1 MLVPQMP
8 DAVAHYKILDHIGS
22 GGLGEVY
29 RTRDTNLG
37 RTVALTVLSPSLVG
51 DAERLDELLQTAR
64 AAAVLSHPNIAALF
78 EIGQDGPHRYLAFEF
93 APGELLSV
101 KIGGHRLDVRRAL
114 DFAVQLADAVAEAEQ
129 HGIGHG
135 DIRPETIVITPTDR
149 PKLLHFGLS
158 GFADGASR
166 GATAPPESAT
176 DEGPNGR
183 QDVSSDIRALG
194 LVMYEMLTGRQLPA
208 ATGESRTA
216 SPAARNTAVPVELDD
231 VVCRALSV
239 DPQKRYQT
247 ATTLAAELRAVAA
260 ILDARAAA
268 AGDASDLPRTSPR
281 RARPLTAVVVLAG
294 LVGLVFWIWRSGVWR
309 MWG

>member
-1 MLVPQMP
+1 VLVSQMP
-8 DAVAHYKILDHIGS
+8 DAVAHYKILDHIGT
-22 GGLGEVY
+22 GVLGDVF

-37 RTVALTVLSPSLVG
+37 RTVALTVLPASLVD

-93 APGELLSV
+93 VPGELLSA

-114 DFAVQLADAVAEAEQ
+114 DFAVQLADAVAEAER

-135 DIRPETIVITPTDR
+135 DIRTDTIVITPTDR
-149 PKLLHFGLS
+149 PKLLQFGLS
-158 GFADGASR
+158 GFAGGASR
-166 GATAPPESAT
+166 SPTAPPESAP
-176 DEGPNGR
+176 DESPNGR
-183 QDVSSDIRALG
+183 QDVSNDIRALG

-216 SPAARNTAVPVELDD
+216 SPAAMNTAVPLELDD

-239 DPQKRYQT
+239 DPEKRYQT

-268 AGDASDLPRTSPR
+268 AGDALDVPRTSPR
-281 RARPLTAVVVLAG
+281 RSRPLTAVVVLAA
-294 LVGLVFWIWRSGVWR
+294 LVGLVFWIWRGGVWR
-309 MWG
+309 LWG